1 MQDSLPTAAVAPGAP
16 RALRT
21 RGCPRGDRILSVP
34 ASVHGTDPLPLRS
47 PGWAARALSLL
58 TPLSCPY
65 SRHPRLGQ
73 HLQPPW
79 GGVELRCAPGQRLRR
94 RAPEQPRLPIW
105 LTSDRGCSWWLS
117 RSGVLENSGSAS
129 VRGRAPFNE
138 PWRLGTARYVRSE
151 FAGGPEALST
161 QRMDS

>member
-1 MQDSLPTAAVAPGAP
+1 MQDSLPTAAMAPGAP

-21 RGCPRGDRILSVP
+21 RGCPRGDRILCPRVCASQVTRVGNTGSLSSDTPQLPILPPSEVGAASP
-34 ASVHGTDPLPLRS
+34 ATL
-47 PGWAARALSLL
+47 
-58 TPLSCPY
+58 
-65 SRHPRLGQ
+65 
-73 HLQPPW
+73 

-94 RAPEQPRLPIW
+94 RVPEQPRLPIW
-105 LTSDRGCSWWLS
+105 LTSDHDCSWWLS

-138 PWRLGTARYVRSE
+138 PWHLGTARYVRSE

-161 QRMDS
+161 